1 MQAAPLPIRDLRR
14 HRPGG
19 VLNPSRQRPSVFA
32 QLYQRSTVRL
42 GRKLCPQCFRAIAI
56 KASAAC
62 TAFSVLSVSI
72 KTRALS
78 PSLQSRGKRGVKGP
92 PCPQNG
98 SGAAARQSARRDGH
112 IRQTRACCCV
122 LQGRGKRDVKG
133 PPFPQNGSGALRGRA
148 HVGIDI
154 SAKRTRYRRLF
165 KAGESTTAKTRLF
178 RRIEVER
185 CAAGRTSGWAYPTNA
200 RVLLHPSRP
209 RKARRQRP
217 AFPAERKWSAA
228 RQSARRDGH
237 IRQTRACCCVLSRPG
252 KVCRQRPAFPAEQ
265 GLPFPQNGSGALASG
280 GHIRRFCNRPRI
292 CTGHSNIHLNGPA
305 AAHSPHDFYR
315 RGRAGRFRLYR
326 LPLYSGSDRGFSA
339 ITGGVHARVRGIV
352 QKPEAL
358 RPVSQPPRITGEW
371 RQAQWRAPITPIDSI
386 IYNKI
391 SFVNKCSKK
400 RVHLDAL
407 TIPLPNGLPSRFACQ
422 GGCGRLCKTL

>member
-1 MQAAPLPIRDLRR
+1 M
-14 HRPGG
+14 
-19 VLNPSRQRPSVFA
+19 PS
-32 QLYQRSTVRL
+32 
-42 GRKLCPQCFRAIAI
+42 
-56 KASAAC
+56 
-62 TAFSVLSVSI
+62 
-72 KTRALS
+72 KTRLS
-78 PSLQSRGKRGVKGP
+78 RRAGLAFPAERKWS
-92 PCPQNG
+92 
-98 SGAAARQSARRDGH
+98 AARQSAHRDGH
-112 IRQTRACCCV
+112 IRQTRA
-122 LQGRGKRDVKG
+122 LSLHPSRPRKARRQRPALPAERKW
-133 PPFPQNGSGALRGRA
+133 SG
-148 HVGIDI
+148 
-154 SAKRTRYRRLF
+154 
-165 KAGESTTAKTRLF
+165 
-178 RRIEVER
+178 
-185 CAAGRTSGWAYPTNA
+185 CAAERTSGWAYPTNA
-200 RVLLHPSRP
+200 RVLLRPFETEESVPSKTRFS
-209 RKARRQRP
+209 RRAGL

-228 RQSARRDGH
+228 RQSARRD
-237 IRQTRACCCVLSRPG
+237 
-252 KVCRQRPAFPAEQ
+252 
-265 GLPFPQNGSGALASG
+265 

>member
-1 MQAAPLPIRDLRR
+1 MC
-14 HRPGG
+14 
-19 VLNPSRQRPSVFA
+19 RQRPAFPAEQGLPFPQNGSGA
-32 QLYQRSTVRL
+32 LR
-42 GRKLCPQCFRAIAI
+42 GRAHIGMGISDKRARYRCI
-56 KASAAC
+56 
-62 TAFSVLSVSI
+62 
-72 KTRALS
+72 
-78 PSLQSRGKRGVKGP
+78 LQGRGKRGVKGP

-98 SGAAARQSARRDGH
+98 SGALRGMARVGMGISDKRARVAASFKAEESAASKARLARR
-112 IRQTRACCCV
+112 T
-122 LQGRGKRDVKG
+122 
-133 PPFPQNGSGALRGRA
+133 
-148 HVGIDI
+148 
-154 SAKRTRYRRLF
+154 
-165 KAGESTTAKTRLF
+165 
-178 RRIEVER
+178 EVER
-185 CAAGRTSGWAYPTNA
+185 CAAWRASGWAYPTNA

-217 AFPAERKWSAA
+217 TLPAERKWSGCAAERTSGWAYPTNARVLLRPFETEESVPSKTRFSRRAGLAFPAERKWSAA
-228 RQSARRDGH
+228 RQSARRD
-237 IRQTRACCCVLSRPG
+237 
-252 KVCRQRPAFPAEQ
+252 
-265 GLPFPQNGSGALASG
+265 